1 MAEDSGQERS
11 EEPTEKK
18 LRESRE
24 KGQMARSRELTTT
37 VMLMS
42 AAACLLLF
50 GAGIVEG
57 LMEVMVN
64 ALSMERAKVF
74 DTRYMVPLF
83 LESVAQG
90 MWILMPLFVVLV
102 IAAVVGSVAL
112 SGWNFSTK
120 ALAVK
125 MSKLDPLK
133 GMKKILGPQALMELV
148 KAVLKFV
155 FFVGVGIWLMSSVS
169 SSLMGLA
176 REPLPSALAHAG
188 DVVLWSFL
196 AVSST
201 MILISLLDAPFQV
214 WNHKRQ
220 LKMTRQDVKQEHKD
234 TDGSPELKQKIR
246 QTQMNMSQRRMM
258 EDVPDADVIITNP
271 THFAVAIKYD
281 QGDMRAP
288 IVVAKGA
295 DYVAFEI
302 RRVAKE
308 SNVTIL
314 SSPSL
319 ARAVYFTTELNQE
332 IPEGLYVAVAQVLA
346 YVFQLRKLGPAGVN
360 KPLNPDDL
368 PIPDEMRRDAEGNN
382 EHPKR

>member
-1 MAEDSGQERS
+1 M
-11 EEPTEKK
+11 
-18 LRESRE
+18 
-24 KGQMARSRELTTT
+24 
-37 VMLMS
+37 
-42 AAACLLLF
+42 
-50 GAGIVEG
+50 
-57 LMEVMVN
+57 
-64 ALSMERAKVF
+64 
-74 DTRYMVPLF
+74 
-83 LESVAQG
+83 
-90 MWILMPLFVVLV
+90 

-281 QGDMRAP
+281 QGEMRAP

-308 SNVTIL
+308 SDVTIL

-346 YVFQLRKLGPAGVN
+346 YVFQLRKLGPTGVN